1 MTQHVQTEHRLV
13 ATLDEQEQAQLRNL
27 LHKLLRAVD
36 TR

>member
-1 MTQHVQTEHRLV
+1 MVQHAHTEHRLV
-13 ATLDEQEQAQLRNL
+13 SALDANEQAQLRDL